1 MNMLLCRNEQL
12 VKCSDSHMQCLVD
25 DTRRIEHIK
34 NILKLKEGDD
44 CKVGLVNQGVLT
56 GV

>member
-25 DTRRIEHIK
+25 DARRIEHIK
-34 NILKLKEGDD
+34 NTFDRWNLEMIA
-44 CKVGLVNQGVLT
+44 
-56 GV
+56 